1 MLLINDDINSYFYF
15 LLLNSPV
22 MITAE
27 NIKTQL
33 KALLE
38 HRKGVDIN
46 LLSPAFNDVH
56 QFFAEGEV
64 MSGYCIGPLTRDG
77 KQVKGGK
84 WLAVCTNRQLILM
97 QKSLL
102 SGLTHF
108 EIPLSDIAEVTSKLR
123 WWSNIIKIRD
133 KAAEWEMFQLNKTD
147 LRFFELALNNAIAAL
162 KK

>member
-1 MLLINDDINSYFYF
+1 
-15 LLLNSPV
+15 

-38 HRKGVDIN
+38 HRKGVDFN
-46 LLSPAFNDVH
+46 LLCVYSPAFNDVH
-56 QFFAEGEV
+56 EFFAADEV
-64 MSGYCIGPLTRDG
+64 MNGYCIGPLTRDG

-84 WLAVCTNRQLILM
+84 WLAVCSNRQLILM
-97 QKSLL
+97 HKSLPG
-102 SGLTHF
+102 GLTHF
-108 EIPLSDIAEVTSKLR
+108 EIPLSDITDVTSKLR

-133 KAAEWEMFQLNKTD
+133 KVAEWEMFQLNKTD
-147 LRFFELALNNAIAAL
+147 LQFFELALNNAIAAL